1 MKILILN
8 LGIGGGGAERVLV
21 DLITYWTNRATQI
34 GGGQNDNLINPKRD
48 IDLFLIE
55 KKKKDAYLPFV
66 EQHLRKV
73 FTFPHIFG
81 KVRFLNKFWKR
92 RVLNNPNLIN
102 YFIKEHYDVNLGFLE
117 GISTIYISQ
126 KNGGKKV
133 GYIHI
138 SLYEMRNGKVDN
150 KELEAY
156 QRLDSIICVSN
167 YVKDSLLRLYPALES
182 KDIRVIHNPIDS
194 ANILQKSALKCE
206 LQKQKFTFLQIG
218 RLTYQKGLITLL
230 EANKILQDKGLDYD
244 IWLLGEGDRYK
255 KELDS
260 IIEAQ
265 GVKNVRFL
273 GFSANP
279 YNIIKICDCVV
290 LASYF
295 EGCPL
300 VLLES
305 CVLKKAIISSDIP
318 TSKEVLSDN
327 GNLCAE
333 FFESKNAEALAQ
345 SMEKVINDT
354 AYKAKLENLSDNLA
368 KKRDISLTIKEI
380 ESVLGV

>member
-1 MKILILN
+1 M
-8 LGIGGGGAERVLV
+8 
-21 DLITYWTNRATQI
+21 
-34 GGGQNDNLINPKRD
+34 
-48 IDLFLIE
+48 
-55 KKKKDAYLPFV
+55 
-66 EQHLRKV
+66 
-73 FTFPHIFG
+73 
-81 KVRFLNKFWKR
+81 
-92 RVLNNPNLIN
+92 LNNPNLIN

-133 GYIHI
+133 GYIHT

-167 YVKDSLLRLYPALES
+167 YVKDSLLRLYPTLES

-260 IIEAQ
+260 MIEAQ

-273 GFSANP
+273 GFSANS
-279 YNIIKICDCVV
+279 YNIINTCDCVV

-318 TSKEVLSDN
+318 TSKEILNDN
-327 GNLCAE
+327 GTLCAE
-333 FFESKNAEALAQ
+333 FFENKNANALAQ

-354 AYKAKLENLSDNLA
+354 AYKAKLETLSDNLA

-380 ESVLGV
+380 ESVLRI